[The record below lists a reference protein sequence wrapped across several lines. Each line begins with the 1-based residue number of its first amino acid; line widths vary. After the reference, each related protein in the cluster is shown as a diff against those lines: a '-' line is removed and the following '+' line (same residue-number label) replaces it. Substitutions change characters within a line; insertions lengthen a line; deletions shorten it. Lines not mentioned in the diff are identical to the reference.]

1 LVADKGCGVSEDVA
15 KNLFIPFSTTKESGM
30 GMGLSISRA
39 IVIAHGGQLDFYNN
53 DSGGTTFFFALPAV
67 HKEDKHG

>member
-1 LVADKGCGVSEDVA
+1 
-15 KNLFIPFSTTKESGM
+15 M

-53 DSGGTTFFFALPAV
+53 DSGGTTFFFTLPAV
-67 HKEDKHG
+67 NQKD

>member
-1 LVADKGCGVSEDVA
+1 VA
-15 KNLFIPFSTTKESGM
+15 KKLFTPFSTTKESGM

-53 DSGGTTFFFALPAV
+53 DTGGATFFFTLPAANQ
-67 HKEDKHG
+67 KD